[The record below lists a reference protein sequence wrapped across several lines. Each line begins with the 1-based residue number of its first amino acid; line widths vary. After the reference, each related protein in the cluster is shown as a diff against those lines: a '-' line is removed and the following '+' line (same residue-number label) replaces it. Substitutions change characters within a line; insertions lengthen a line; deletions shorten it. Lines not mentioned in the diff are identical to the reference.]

1 MMTSVA
7 FGVGWLVAALRS
19 LCCRHR
25 DDQIVRQ
32 SGRIYLRCPD
42 CGRHSRGITLDC
54 PPPKPVAVEPPV
66 VSPIGVSQEEE
77 EAYWRWVEAESAY
90 FYERTNE
97 GAWG

>member
-1 MMTSVA
+1 
-7 FGVGWLVAALRS
+7 
-19 LCCRHR
+19 
-25 DDQIVRQ
+25 
-32 SGRIYLRCPD
+32 
-42 CGRHSRGITLDC
+42 
-54 PPPKPVAVEPPV
+54 V